1 MPCRESGD
9 DGEGSKSGDIMQFQP
24 IANDMKNNFNL
35 LETESDI
42 KSICKLLI
50 LNFFVELEAKLGEIN
65 EILNNDVLIKIKQ
78 EEPPEEVYQI
88 SQTNLKEEMLYST
101 KNIWWVKIFKKRKYC
116 LIFFVL
122 VFLLIIILAIA
133 LPLSA

>member
-1 MPCRESGD
+1 MPYRESGD
-9 DGEGSKSGDIMQFQP
+9 EGEGSKSGDIMQLQP
-24 IANDMKNNFNL
+24 IADDMKNNFNL
-35 LETESDI
+35 LETESEI

-78 EEPPEEVYQI
+78 EELHEEVYQI
-88 SQTNLKEEMLYST
+88 SQTDLKEEMLYST

-122 VFLLIIILAIA
+122 IFLLIIILAIA